1 MTLTSEERE
10 LVERFSGEYVRAQSP
25 VMLDLE
31 RAVCG
36 CDYGGTSWTTREEA
50 ENIGRLLLLEKGRRL
65 LEIGSGSGWP
75 ALYLAAITGCDATL
89 TDVPGEALRLASE
102 RAARDALDDRT
113 RFAVASGA
121 ALPFGPESF
130 DAVSH
135 SDVLCCLPHKRETLD
150 ECRRVAREGATMV
163 FTVISIA
170 PGLDA
175 ASHSIAVDSGPPFV
189 ESECGYPELLDRF
202 GWSIDARVD
211 VTPDYEETGKRHF
224 RALQAREDGIRA
236 LLGDDA
242 FDDLLARRRRNIEA
256 VERRILRRELYAAR
270 RRRAS

>member
-121 ALPFGPESF
+121 AANKPS
-130 DAVSH
+130 AVEQA
-135 SDVLCCLPHKRETLD
+135 DTR
-150 ECRRVAREGATMV
+150 AT
-163 FTVISIA
+163 
-170 PGLDA
+170 
-175 ASHSIAVDSGPPFV
+175 
-189 ESECGYPELLDRF
+189 
-202 GWSIDARVD
+202 
-211 VTPDYEETGKRHF
+211 
-224 RALQAREDGIRA
+224 IRA
-236 LLGDDA
+236 IRM
-242 FDDLLARRRRNIEA
+242 RRPKSLHRT
-256 VERRILRRELYAAR
+256 
-270 RRRAS
+270 